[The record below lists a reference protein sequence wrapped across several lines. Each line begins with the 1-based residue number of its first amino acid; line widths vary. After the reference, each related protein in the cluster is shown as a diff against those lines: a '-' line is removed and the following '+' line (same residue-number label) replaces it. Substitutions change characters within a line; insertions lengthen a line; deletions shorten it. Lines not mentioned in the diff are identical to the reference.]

1 MVSASPTL
9 SRDCMVPR
17 YFVPNSGL
25 IKRVKAPHR
34 TTLCHF
40 AAAAAVAARRGSQ
53 GCTRFRR
60 CPAAANPAPP
70 CCRPDTLHAD
80 SAAGNHPA
88 ASGPNRACMHS
99 FKLWVPEVQR
109 VQPPG
114 RRTPRWASHHSSR
127 GSSPPARL
135 LRCAPG
141 CGKVPYTAGSRAP
154 ARARGPR
161 GGCGAGV
168 PLRLLVGGCGFF
180 VAQAVKPSRAWN
192 GIRACRGGERAR
204 RGALAGRGVLR
215 GRQPPP
221 PPPPLPLSVG
231 QTGTVNAARVQ
242 HPAPHSSA
250 ASSDSLALSLSLRC
264 SSGGGRAAPQW
275 SAPTSVARHS
285 ILLFAGWR
293 KAGAAQE
300 GMGLEGSTAVPLEPA
315 LAPQHGGGTSC
326 WRRRRR
332 RAAARFSRR
341 DAWGGRCDAGL
352 PAASAAG
359 RRPRLP
365 PSAAP
370 TWSAGQ
376 LVPLTALAPSNRLL
390 GAPPHRPVAAA
401 YPPPTAGR
409 LGGTHLIVG
418 QLGLLPALGL
428 CGLAAGLG
436 LEGGVLAD
444 RLVHLPDTQNKGR
457 TGGGGGAAVGA
468 PARQHAA
475 QPQNASCTRGEREET
490 QAGAAGACRRSVAA
504 GKIKT
509 YLQRSTDSIP
519 GSTHLGVHVLQVVG
533 LHARLQVLAA
543 AQKRVGEWVGGCS
556 GGRAGGGE
564 GRGGMRWSST
574 REGGREGGR
583 EAVGGAVR
591 SGDGGTGGSWWQR
604 ATQQAAAAAPAN
616 PSCASP
622 TRSTRFGGRPPRST
636 RRASRGPPPC
646 AARTGRHSMH
656 ITACT
661 ACTAQHSHKVRGVL
675 LRVLLLHLLHVLAHV
690 AAVDVLAQDLRRS
703 SSSRDGRDAAQ
714 PAGRRARRAAAAS
727 LLTQLAT
734 PWGGAAGWGRRCS
747 GGAGGDLPSRSAT
760 TRRQGSRHP
769 APTSASNSLAS
780 GS

>member
-1 MVSASPTL
+1 M
-9 SRDCMVPR
+9 
-17 YFVPNSGL
+17 
-25 IKRVKAPHR
+25 
-34 TTLCHF
+34 
-40 AAAAAVAARRGSQ
+40 
-53 GCTRFRR
+53 
-60 CPAAANPAPP
+60 
-70 CCRPDTLHAD
+70 
-80 SAAGNHPA
+80 
-88 ASGPNRACMHS
+88 
-99 FKLWVPEVQR
+99 
-109 VQPPG
+109 
-114 RRTPRWASHHSSR
+114 
-127 GSSPPARL
+127 
-135 LRCAPG
+135 
-141 CGKVPYTAGSRAP
+141 
-154 ARARGPR
+154 
-161 GGCGAGV
+161 

-457 TGGGGGAAVGA
+457 TGGGGGGRCRRRGAAAGGT
-468 PARQHAA
+468 AA
-475 QPQNASCTRGEREET
+475 NRLVHPRGTRGDTGGSGRRVQAQRRCRENQNIFATLNRLHPWEHTPWCTCPPGRRTPRPPSGTRCSAET
-490 QAGAAGACRRSVAA
+490 GG
-504 GKIKT
+504 
-509 YLQRSTDSIP
+509 
-519 GSTHLGVHVLQVVG
+519 
-533 LHARLQVLAA
+533 
-543 AQKRVGEWVGGCS
+543 RVGWWVQW
-556 GGRAGGGE
+556 RAGRWRGGE
-564 GRGGMRWSST
+564 GRHEMEQHKGG

-583 EAVGGAVR
+583 RR
-591 SGDGGTGGSWWQR
+591 SGAQRRWGHWRQLVAARHAAGGGSSAGKPLLRLPHAQHPLWRSPPAEHAACFSGSSPMRGAHR
-604 ATQQAAAAAPAN
+604 AAQHAHHSMHSMHSTALTQSAR
-616 PSCASP
+616 CTSP
-622 TRSTRFGGRPPRST
+622 
-636 RRASRGPPPC
+636 GPPPASPPCTRPRGRRRCTC
-646 AARTGRHSMH
+646 AGSAAQQQQQGWEGRSSTSGAPGKAGGCCQLAHAAGNAVGWGGGLGTALQRGRRRRSTIPVGDNTTAGQPAPGTHLGVKLLGVGVVAHKALLVVGDVQAAVQRALRSTARRSRDRHS
-656 ITACT
+656 CT
-661 ACTAQHSHKVRGVL
+661 RVRG
-675 LRVLLLHLLHVLAHV
+675 
-690 AAVDVLAQDLRRS
+690 
-703 SSSRDGRDAAQ
+703 
-714 PAGRRARRAAAAS
+714 
-727 LLTQLAT
+727 
-734 PWGGAAGWGRRCS
+734 RCS
-747 GGAGGDLPSRSAT
+747 GTRTNVCAAGAARIDARASSAL
-760 TRRQGSRHP
+760 QGSQSH
-769 APTSASNSLAS
+769 
-780 GS
+780 G